1 MGIAFGG
8 ECMNWMDMTLRE
20 YQAALASSSPTPGG
34 GTAAAVALGQA
45 ASLAIM
51 VSDLT
56 LGKERWKEG
65 WEVAEAV
72 QSVAIPLLHESGV
85 LANQDSE
92 AFDLVM
98 ESFALPKT
106 TEDEKLVRRNAIRQ
120 ATLHA
125 AEIPYKTAES
135 AMSLM
140 RVLEPLARL
149 GNANAVTDVG
159 VSGLLA
165 SAAGKGAIFNVEINL
180 DSLPEDHGLNMRQ
193 ELSNLKEEMRLVSR
207 SIMDAVRER
216 MEA

>member
-1 MGIAFGG
+1 
-8 ECMNWMDMTLRE
+8 MNWMDMTLRE

-34 GTAAAVALGQA
+34 GTAAAIALGQA

-72 QSVAIPLLHESGV
+72 KNVAIPLLHESGV
-85 LANQDSE
+85 LANQDSD

-120 ATLHA
+120 ATLRA

-135 AMSLM
+135 AMRLM

-165 SAAGKGAIFNVEINL
+165 SSGRKGRHL
-180 DSLPEDHGLNMRQ
+180 Q
-193 ELSNLKEEMRLVSR
+193 C
-207 SIMDAVRER
+207 
-216 MEA
+216 